1 MPTFPRGRRAVP
13 ILLLACI
20 ASPAA
25 WAARVARVD
34 IGGVDAVIAQN
45 ILQSLSIS
53 DETGQDITD
62 RRLDYLV
69 QQVPAET
76 RAALEPFGYYAPVVR
91 VTRDGDVLRVD
102 VQSGP
107 PVTVRRA
114 SVHATGGAATDG
126 AVQDEVAAFR
136 PVANEVLDHAVY
148 EASKTRISRVLAE
161 RGYFDAD
168 LATHRVEVTRAT
180 QSADIDLLW
189 NSGARYR
196 MGAVSFVQAPKSVID
211 DRLLHK
217 LVRWTPGAPYHQDR
231 VERLRE
237 SLRRLDYFS
246 SIDVAVAPD
255 KAVDRAVPVEVTL
268 TPAKRSVYT
277 AGLSYGSDSG
287 AGVRLGV
294 DRRYLN
300 RRGHKATAQLDF
312 AQRRKTLTLQYR
324 IPAFAWLDGWY
335 TFALQGADEQ
345 TDFIDNRR
353 VEFIASRS
361 GRVNRKLDAV
371 VGLHVLRERWAYTA
385 EDDGDPSTPPD
396 YRYAS
401 FAYPSFDAT
410 YVDVDDRLMP
420 RRGFGATA
428 FIRAGRGTAGG
439 DSGLLFAQSHAT
451 LNAYRGLAPRSRLIA
466 RGELG
471 HTWSDAPVGTLPP
484 SLRFHAGGER
494 SIRGYGWREV
504 GPRVGVDGQRFA
516 VGARNVVTASAEYE
530 QYLNDRWGYALFVD
544 TGSAFNRRPD
554 MHTGVGFGVRWRSPV
569 GPVRIDVAHGLNSPD
584 SPFQIYLGLGAEL

>member
-1 MPTFPRGRRAVP
+1 MPTFPRGRRAVAL
-13 ILLLACI
+13 LLLACA

-25 WAARVARVD
+25 WAARIERVD
-34 IGGVDAVIAQN
+34 VSGVDALMTQN

-53 DETGQDITD
+53 DETGQDVTD

-69 QQVPAET
+69 KQAEAET
-76 RAALEPFGYYAPVVR
+76 RGALEPFGYYAPRVR
-91 VTRDGDVLRVD
+91 VTREGDVLHVAVEPGPAVKVRSASVRVD
-102 VQSGP
+102 GE
-107 PVTVRRA
+107 A
-114 SVHATGGAATDG
+114 
-126 AVQDEVAAFR
+126 QDEAAVREEVEAFR
-136 PVANEVLDHAVY
+136 PVAGEILDHAVY

-168 LATHRVEVTRAT
+168 LANHRVEVTRAT

-189 NSGARYR
+189 RSGARYR
-196 MGAVSFVQAPKSVID
+196 MGAVSFTQTPVSVVND
-211 DRLLHK
+211 SLLRK
-217 LVRWTPGAPYHQDR
+217 LVRWQPGAPYHQDR
-231 VERLRE
+231 IERLRE
-237 SLRRLDYFS
+237 SLQRLDYFA
-246 SIDVAVAPD
+246 SIDVTIAPD

-324 IPAFAWLDGWY
+324 IPAFAWRDGWY

-353 VEFIASRS
+353 VEFLASRS
-361 GRVNRKLDAV
+361 GRINRKLEAV
-371 VGLHVLRERWAYTA
+371 VGLHVLRERWAYAA
-385 EDDGDPSTPPD
+385 EDDGDASTPPD

-410 YVDVDDRLMP
+410 YTDVDDRLMP
-420 RRGFGATA
+420 RRGFGASA
-428 FIRAGRGTAGG
+428 FVRGGRGSAGG
-439 DSGLLFAQSHAT
+439 DDGLLFAQSHAT
-451 LNAYRGLAPRSRLIA
+451 LNWYHGLGPLSRLIT

-504 GPRVGVDGQRFA
+504 GPRVGAQGQRFA

-544 TGSAFNRRPD
+544 SGSAFNRRPD

-569 GPVRIDVAHGLNSPD
+569 GPVRIDIAHGLNSPD

>member
-1 MPTFPRGRRAVP
+1 VRRESVHVEGEAG
-13 ILLLACI
+13 
-20 ASPAA
+20 
-25 WAARVARVD
+25 D
-34 IGGVDAVIAQN
+34 D
-45 ILQSLSIS
+45 
-53 DETGQDITD
+53 
-62 RRLDYLV
+62 
-69 QQVPAET
+69 
-76 RAALEPFGYYAPVVR
+76 APVR
-91 VTRDGDVLRVD
+91 EEVD
-102 VQSGP
+102 
-107 PVTVRRA
+107 
-114 SVHATGGAATDG
+114 
-126 AVQDEVAAFR
+126 AFR
-136 PVANEVLDHAVY
+136 PIAGQILDHAVY
-148 EASKTRISRVLAE
+148 EASKTRVSRVLAE

-180 QSADIDLLW
+180 QSAGIDLLW
-189 NSGARYR
+189 RSGARYR
-196 MGAVSFVQAPKSVID
+196 MGTVAFAQTPTSVVD
-211 DRLLHK
+211 DALLRK
-217 LVRWTPGAPYHQDR
+217 LVRWRPGAPYHQDR
-231 VERLRE
+231 IERLRE
-237 SLRRLDYFS
+237 SLQRLDYFS
-246 SIDVAVAPD
+246 AIDVAPLPD
-255 KAVDRAVPVEVTL
+255 KAVDREVPIDVTL

-287 AGVRLGV
+287 AGVRFGV

-312 AQRRKTLTLQYR
+312 AQRRKTLTLNYR

-335 TFALQGADEQ
+335 TFALQAADEQ

-353 VEFIASRS
+353 VEFLASRS
-361 GRVNRKLDAV
+361 GRVNRKLEAV
-371 VGLHVLRERWAYTA
+371 AGLHVLRERWAYAA

-401 FAYPSFDAT
+401 FVYPSFDAT

-428 FIRAGRGTAGG
+428 SVRGGRGSAGG
-439 DSGLLFAQSHAT
+439 DDGLLFAQAHGSI
-451 LNAYRGLAPRSRLIA
+451 NWYRGLGPLSRLIA

-504 GPRVGVDGQRFA
+504 GPRVGNDGERFA

-554 MHTGVGFGVRWRSPV
+554 MHTGVGVGLRWRSPV

>member
-1 MPTFPRGRRAVP
+1 MPTPFRGRRAVP
-13 ILLLACI
+13 ILLLAC
-20 ASPAA
+20 AVSPAA
-25 WAARVARVD
+25 WAARVGRVD
-34 IGGVDAVIAQN
+34 IRGVDDAMATN
-45 ILQSLSIS
+45 IRQSLTVT
-53 DETGQDITD
+53 DETGEDIGE
-62 RRLDYLV
+62 RRLDYLIK
-69 QQVPAET
+69 QVDAET
-76 RAALEPFGYYAPVVR
+76 RGALEPFGYYAPTVR
-91 VTRDGDVLRVD
+91 VTRDGEVLRID
-102 VQSGP
+102 VSPGA
-107 PVTVRRA
+107 PVVVRRE
-114 SVHATGGAATDG
+114 SVQVDGAANDD
-126 AVQDEVAAFR
+126 APMRAEVAAFR
-136 PVANEVLDHAVY
+136 PVAGELLDHAVY

-180 QSADIDLLW
+180 HSADIDLLW
-189 NSGARYR
+189 RSGERYR
-196 MGAVSFVQAPKSVID
+196 MGEVSFTQAPAPVVD
-211 DRLLHK
+211 DALLRK
-217 LVRWTPGAPYHQDR
+217 LVFWRPGAPYHQER

-237 SLRRLDYFS
+237 SLQRLDYFAA
-246 SIDVAVAPD
+246 IDVAPLPD
-255 KAVDRAVPVEVTL
+255 KARDHAVPIEVTL

-277 AGLSYGSDSG
+277 AGLSYGTDSG

-312 AQRRKTLTLQYR
+312 AQRRKTLTLNYR

-335 TFALQGADEQ
+335 TFAAQGADEQ

-353 VEFIASRS
+353 VEFLASRS
-361 GRVNRKLDAV
+361 GQVSRKLEAV
-371 VGLHVLRERWAYTA
+371 AGVHVLRERWAYAA
-385 EDDGDPSTPPD
+385 EDDGDPATPPD
-396 YRYAS
+396 FRYAS
-401 FAYPSFDAT
+401 FLYPSFDAT

-428 FIRAGRGTAGG
+428 FVRGGRGSAGG
-439 DSGLLFAQSHAT
+439 DDGLLFAQAHAT
-451 LNAYRGLAPRSRLIA
+451 VNWYRGLGPLSRLIT

-504 GPRVGVDGQRFA
+504 GPRVGNDGQRFA

-544 TGSAFNRRPD
+544 SGSAFNRRPD
-554 MHTGVGFGVRWRSPV
+554 MHTGVGIGLRWRSPV
-569 GPVRIDVAHGLNSPD
+569 GPVRIDIAHGLNSPD

>member
-13 ILLLACI
+13 FLLLACV

-25 WAARVARVD
+25 WAARIARVD
-34 IGGVDAVIAQN
+34 ISGVDTIIETN
-45 ILQSLSIS
+45 IRQSLTIS
-53 DETGQDITD
+53 DETGEDITD
-62 RRLDYLV
+62 RRLDYLIK
-69 QQVPAET
+69 QVEPET
-76 RAALEPFGYYAPVVR
+76 RGALEPFGYYAPTVR
-91 VTRDGDVLRVD
+91 VTRDGEVLRID
-102 VQSGP
+102 VTPGP
-107 PVTVRRA
+107 PVTVRRE
-114 SVHATGGAATDG
+114 SVRVDGAAGDD
-126 AVQDEVAAFR
+126 APVREDVDAFR
-136 PVANEVLDHAVY
+136 PIAGEILDHAVY

-168 LATHRVEVTRAT
+168 LTAHRVEVTRAT

-189 NSGARYR
+189 RSGERYR
-196 MGAVSFVQAPKSVID
+196 MGAVSFTQAPTSVVD
-211 DRLLHK
+211 DALLRK
-217 LVRWTPGAPYHQDR
+217 LVRWRPGTPYHQDR

-237 SLRRLDYFS
+237 SLQRLDYFS
-246 SIDVAVAPD
+246 AIDVAPLPD
-255 KAVDRAVPVEVTL
+255 KAVDREVPVEVTL

-312 AQRRKTLTLQYR
+312 AQRRKTLTLNYR

-335 TFALQGADEQ
+335 TFALQAADEQ

-353 VEFIASRS
+353 VEFLASRS
-361 GRVNRKLDAV
+361 GRVNRKLEAV
-371 VGLHVLRERWAYTA
+371 VGLHVLRERWAYAA

-420 RRGFGATA
+420 RRGFGANA
-428 FIRAGRGTAGG
+428 FVRGGRGSVGG
-439 DSGLLFAQSHAT
+439 DSGLLFAQAHAAV
-451 LNAYRGLAPRSRLIA
+451 NWYRGLGPLSRLIT

-494 SIRGYGWREV
+494 SIRGYGWRVV
-504 GPRVGVDGQRFA
+504 GPRVGNDGQRFA

-530 QYLNDRWGYALFVD
+530 QYLNDRWGYAVFVD

-554 MHTGVGFGVRWRSPV
+554 MHTGVGVGVRWRSPV

>member
-1 MPTFPRGRRAVP
+1 MPTFPRGLRAVAL
-13 ILLLACI
+13 LLLAFA

-25 WAARVARVD
+25 WAARFERIDVS
-34 IGGVDAVIAQN
+34 GVDEAMATN
-45 ILQSLSIS
+45 IRQSLTAG
-53 DETGQDITD
+53 DETGHEISD
-62 RRLDYLV
+62 RRLDYLLK
-69 QQVPAET
+69 QAESEA
-76 RAALEPFGYYAPVVR
+76 RAALEPFGYYSPAIR
-91 VTRDGDVLRVD
+91 VSRDGDALRIAVD
-102 VQSGP
+102 PGP
-107 PVTVRRA
+107 PVTVTRLA
-114 SVHATGGAATDG
+114 VHAAGEAGRDR
-126 AVQDEVAAFR
+126 AVQDEVNAFR
-136 PVANEVLDHAVY
+136 PVVNDVLDHAVY

-168 LATHRVEVTRAT
+168 LVNHRVEVTRAT

-189 NSGARYR
+189 QSGARYR
-196 MGAVSFVQAPKSVID
+196 MGTVSFAQTPRSVVD
-211 DRLLHK
+211 DSLLHK
-217 LVRWTPGAPYHQDR
+217 LVRWPPGAPYHQDR
-231 VERLRE
+231 IERLRE
-237 SLRRLDYFS
+237 SLQRLDYFS
-246 SIDVAVAPD
+246 SIDVAIAPD

-300 RRGHKATAQLDF
+300 RRGHKATAQLDL

-324 IPAFAWLDGWY
+324 IPAFAWRDGWY

-353 VEFIASRS
+353 VEFLASRS
-361 GRVNRKLDAV
+361 GRINRKLEAV
-371 VGLHVLRERWAYTA
+371 VGVHVLRERWAYAA
-385 EDDGDPSTPPD
+385 EDDGDASTPPD

-401 FAYPSFDAT
+401 FTYPSVDAT
-410 YVDVDDRLMP
+410 YTDVDDRLMP

-428 FIRAGRGTAGG
+428 FLRGGRGSAGG
-439 DSGLLFAQSHAT
+439 DNGLLFAQSHAT

-504 GPRVGVDGQRFA
+504 GPRVGAQGQRFA

-544 TGSAFNRRPD
+544 SGSAFNRRPD
-554 MHTGVGFGVRWRSPV
+554 MHTGVGFGLRWRSPV
-569 GPVRIDVAHGLNSPD
+569 GPVRIDIAHGLNSPD